1 LVGVS
6 RLLTVITVP
15 SNPIYALFFML
26 ECLVSLSLSTW
37 KRPCYVPHNYKKS
50 PSDLSLT
57 LRFWA
62 LPCTFPQ
69 VLGSQK
75 ISSLSFH
82 KFVLLVLLIAQ
93 RRNND
98 ALNYAWCLTTWR
110 VAESFM
116 CPIPGEFA
124 IMNWAQ
130 HSSTLHWYCAW
141 SLLSL
146 HDYMCVLATKID
158 LLFFSNFLN
167 S

>member
-1 LVGVS
+1 MRYFSCQNVW
-6 RLLTVITVP
+6 
-15 SNPIYALFFML
+15 
-26 ECLVSLSLSTW
+26 SLSLFTR
-37 KRPCYVPHNYKKS
+37 KRTRYVPHDYKKS
-50 PSDLSLT
+50 PPDHSLT
-57 LRFWA
+57 FRFWA
-62 LPCTFPQ
+62 PACTFPQ

-158 LLFFSNFLN
+158 LLFL
-167 S
+167 